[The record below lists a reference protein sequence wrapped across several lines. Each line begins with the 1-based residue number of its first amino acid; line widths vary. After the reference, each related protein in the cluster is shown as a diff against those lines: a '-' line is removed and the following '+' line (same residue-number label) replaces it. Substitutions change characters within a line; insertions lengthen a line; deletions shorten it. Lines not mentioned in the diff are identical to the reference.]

1 MTSTASGSNVAATPA
16 DAGAPA
22 ADVPSAGTPS
32 AGAPSMSGD
41 GDLERLRE
49 LLFGDE
55 LREIEAARARIA
67 AIEGTQGSLS
77 RRLPPALEEAS
88 AGSDAPRVARALATP
103 VASALATAVRDNRQG
118 LVDALFPVIGPLI
131 RKSIAEAL
139 RNLVADLNGAIESSF
154 TPRGL
159 KWRLEAWRAG
169 VPYAQVVLKHRLAYE
184 IDHVFLIAR
193 ESGLVLHHESAPAL
207 PELDKDAIAGML
219 TALGDFVGDSVGGG
233 DGGALESVR
242 VGEHLVWFLH
252 GPRANLACFIRGV
265 PPPALYGLLEQRI
278 EEIHSRFDL
287 DGGADAPGAA
297 AFWHESLQPLA
308 LTRQAAPE
316 GVAARKPPSML
327 PLLALVLAL
336 AVALFAFLVS
346 RERWQARV
354 DALRGRLEAH
364 PGFVLGGIDASPWRR
379 LVVRGLLDP
388 DAEPLAPLLHDGDFG
403 GVVPRLDVQGYLSGA
418 DAVVE
423 RRARRL
429 LQPPAGVDVAAKA
442 GVLALSGAAA
452 PAWIERATERAAWI
466 AGVARVE
473 STLQPAVDAAA
484 AARAELAELAR
495 TLPSTMLTFTGD
507 VQPAADAADVADAI
521 AATARRAAALART
534 AGLDVRLTCV
544 GTNSREGSDTGN
556 ESLRARR
563 AQWLAQ
569 ALAERGVRG
578 ADGGELATAGDAGV
592 DRRGAYLR
600 LSIGEGR

>member
-1 MTSTASGSNVAATPA
+1 MTSTASGSDAAATPA
-16 DAGAPA
+16 DAGAPS
-22 ADVPSAGTPS
+22 ADPPSVSGGT
-32 AGAPSMSGD
+32 

-49 LLFGDE
+49 LLLGDE
-55 LREIEAARARIA
+55 LRELDAARARIA

-88 AGSDAPRVARALATP
+88 AGADAPRVARALAMP

-169 VPYAQVVLKHRLAYE
+169 VPYAQIVLKHRLAYE
-184 IDHVFLIAR
+184 IDHVFLIER
-193 ESGLVLHHESAPAL
+193 ESGLVLHHESAPGL
-207 PELDKDAIAGML
+207 PGLDKDAIAGML

-233 DGGALESVR
+233 DADALESVR
-242 VGEHLVWFLH
+242 VGEHLVWLLH

-265 PPPALYGLLEQRI
+265 PPPALYGLLEQRL
-278 EEIHSRFDL
+278 EEIHSRFDA
-287 DGGADAPGAA
+287 DGSPGAPGAA

-308 LTRQAAPE
+308 LTREVAPQDA
-316 GVAARKPPSML
+316 GARKPPSML
-327 PLLALVLAL
+327 PAFAIVLAL

-346 RERWQARV
+346 RERWHARV
-354 DALRGRLEAH
+354 DALRGRLDAH

-379 LVVRGLLDP
+379 IVVHGLLDP
-388 DAEPLAPLLHDGDFG
+388 DAEPLAPLLHAEDFG
-403 GVVPRLDVQGYLSGA
+403 GVAPEVRAEGYLSGA

-429 LQPPAGVDVAAKA
+429 LQPPAGVGIAAKD
-442 GVLALSGAAA
+442 GVLALSGTAP
-452 PAWIERATERAAWI
+452 PAWIARATERAGWI

-473 STLQPAVDAAA
+473 SALTPAVDATAT
-484 AARAELAELAR
+484 ARAELAELAR
-495 TLPSTMLTFTGD
+495 TLPSATVAFAGE
-507 VQPAADAADVADAI
+507 VQPAADASAVADEI
-521 AATARRAAALART
+521 AAAARRATALAKT
-534 AGLDVRLTCV
+534 AGLRVRLTCV
-544 GTNSREGSDTGN
+544 GTNSREGSDAGN

-578 ADGGELATAGDAGV
+578 ADGGELATDGDAGA

-600 LSIGEGR
+600 LSIGEGP